1 LITIKL
7 LGGAKK
13 AVGKS
18 YVSLDR
24 SSASIAE
31 ILKLLKER
39 AVEPKILEP
48 SNILVTLN
56 GADSAML
63 RGDDT
68 TVKTGDI
75 VTIVTVVHG
84 GNNNEL

>member
-1 LITIKL
+1 MITIQL

-13 AVGKS
+13 AVGQS
-18 YVSLDR
+18 YVSLNR

-31 ILKLLKER
+31 ILKLLKDR
-39 AVEPKILEP
+39 AVQPKILDP

-84 GNNNEL
+84 GNDNKL

>member
-1 LITIKL
+1 MITIQL

-13 AVGKS
+13 AVGQS
-18 YVSLDR
+18 CVILDR

-31 ILKLLKER
+31 ILKLLKDR
-39 AVEPKILEP
+39 AVQPKILDP

-75 VTIVTVVHG
+75 VTIVTIVHG
-84 GNNNEL
+84 GNDNKL

>member
-1 LITIKL
+1 MITIQL

-13 AVGKS
+13 AVGQS
-18 YVSLDR
+18 CVSLDR

-31 ILKLLKER
+31 ILKLLKDR
-39 AVEPKILEP
+39 AVQPKILDP

-75 VTIVTVVHG
+75 VTIVTIVHG
-84 GNNNEL
+84 GNDNKL

>member
-1 LITIKL
+1 MITIQL

-13 AVGKS
+13 AVGQS
-18 YVSLDR
+18 SVSLDR

-31 ILKLLKER
+31 ILKLLKDR
-39 AVEPKILEP
+39 AVQPKILDP

-84 GNNNEL
+84 GNDNKL